1 MYYND
6 HSPPHFHAKYVDT
19 QASIRINDG
28 HVIDGNLG
36 ARALRLVEEWRIL
49 HKAELLDDWSLA
61 QARQPMLRIEPLESP
76 TTSKVVR
83 PVRPIH
89 QGANHE

>member
-6 HSPPHFHAKYVDT
+6 HSPPHFHAKYVDK

-36 ARALRLVEEWRIL
+36 ARALLLVEEWRIL
-49 HKAELLDDWSLA
+49 P
-61 QARQPMLRIEPLESP
+61 QGRIAR
-76 TTSKVVR
+76 
-83 PVRPIH
+83 
-89 QGANHE
+89 

>member
-1 MYYND
+1 MYYNE
-6 HSPPHFHAKYVDT
+6 HSPPHFHAKYVDK

-49 HKAELLDDWSLA
+49 HKAECSMTGLLRKHASLC
-61 QARQPMLRIEPLESP
+61 LELIP
-76 TTSKVVR
+76 
-83 PVRPIH
+83 
-89 QGANHE
+89 

>member
-1 MYYND
+1 LPELTRFFGIIITMYYND
-6 HSPPHFHAKYVDT
+6 HSPPHFHAKYVDK

-36 ARALRLVEEWRIL
+36 ARALLLVEEWRIL

-61 QARQPMLRIEPLESP
+61 QARQPLLRIEPLE
-76 TTSKVVR
+76 
-83 PVRPIH
+83 
-89 QGANHE
+89 